1 MMIVPESSAA
11 SCRERSSRPRTA
23 NAETGQSR
31 IVRQAESLPGETLH
45 RARWVVA
52 DADTILPDGYVVES
66 GGMIRKVGAGRPPV
80 VDRTVDHGEVALLPG
95 LINAHV
101 HLELTALADRVSAED
116 GFEAWVRS
124 LLAAREAAGEA
135 ALRAG
140 AAEGAAELRDSGCAA
155 VGEVTTLGITW
166 EALTEAGLDGVW
178 FREFLGGEIPSAEAL
193 RDRTAGDLSASVAG
207 HAPHTTSPELLQRL
221 RKTALER
228 GLPFSLHLAESEAEV
243 EFLTTGRGDWADF
256 LAERGIDVSGWGL
269 PARRPLD
276 HADRLGLL
284 GPGTLLV
291 HLLRADAADFR
302 RVQERGAAACVC
314 PRSNDRLHGR
324 LPDLGA
330 MFRAG
335 LRPALGTDGRASVD
349 SLNLFDEMAFAAGQ
363 FSGIPPA
370 RIFDMATRNGA
381 AALGLADRFGTLA
394 PGRRAAFAVSSVST
408 TNQTTLLERIVHDT
422 VPAG

>member
-1 MMIVPESSAA
+1 
-11 SCRERSSRPRTA
+11 
-23 NAETGQSR
+23 
-31 IVRQAESLPGETLH
+31 LPGETVH

-52 DADTILPDGYVVES
+52 DSDTIFPDGYVVES
-66 GGMIRKVGAGRPPV
+66 GGLIREVGTGRPPAA
-80 VDRTVDHGEVALLPG
+80 DRTVDHGEVALLPG

-101 HLELTALADRVSAED
+101 HLELTALVDQVSAED

-140 AAEGAAELRDSGCAA
+140 GAEGAAELRDSGCAA

-166 EALTEAGLDGVW
+166 EALAESGMGGVW
-178 FREFLGGEIPSAEAL
+178 FREFLGGVIPPTEAFP
-193 RDRTAGDLSASVAG
+193 DRTAGNLSASVAG
-207 HAPHTTSPELLQRL
+207 HAPHTTAPELLRRL
-221 RKTALER
+221 RESALER
-228 GLPFSLHLAESEAEV
+228 ELPFSLHLAESEAEV
-243 EFLTTGRGDWADF
+243 EFLTTGRGAWAVF

-269 PARRPLD
+269 PARSPLD

-284 GPGTLLV
+284 GPGTVLV
-291 HLLRADAADFR
+291 HLLRADVADFR
-302 RVQERGAAACVC
+302 RVQERGAAVCVC
-314 PRSNDRLHGR
+314 PRSNHRLHGR
-324 LPDLGA
+324 LPDLDG

-363 FSGIPPA
+363 FPGIPPA

-394 PGRRAAFAVSSVST
+394 PGRRAAVSVSSVST
-408 TNQTTLLERIVHDT
+408 TNQNTLLERIVHDT
-422 VPAG
+422 AAMG